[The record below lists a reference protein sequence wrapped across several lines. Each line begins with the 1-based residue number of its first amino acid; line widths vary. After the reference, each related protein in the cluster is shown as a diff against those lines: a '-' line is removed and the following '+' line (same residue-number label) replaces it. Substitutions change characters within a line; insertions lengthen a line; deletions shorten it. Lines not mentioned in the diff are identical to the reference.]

1 MQSIALLAILAGAAA
16 VEVTPIDKVITL
28 IKGLK
33 SEVESDGKTE
43 AKAYEKFACFCKDRT
58 GSKSKSVQKGTKN
71 IGVLSA
77 DIGDKTQE
85 QADDR
90 SELKSRR
97 QDHEDMNRKLDETT
111 TRCAKEKAEY
121 EATSADLS
129 AAIAGLKG
137 AIKSMTDSKPSLI
150 EIKRTLGKTFEI
162 AEAMNLLQTPK
173 HKTVASMFLQVDPDN
188 AKFGFHSDEIIDVC
202 KDLLKDYN
210 AEKKSVDTEFGKTS
224 KACDQMKA
232 SLRKKLSANDAAMKA
247 LDKNIEKLAKE
258 IAQHRTDLVTAQGQ
272 LQDDE
277 LYLKDLQA
285 RCEDRANDYDQR
297 SAMRGSELDAF
308 NGALKVLTGTV
319 DAATSVNERAMF
331 IQKAEPT
338 TKNPKEAAAPAP
350 KTAAVVQEV
359 KAVSFLQN
367 FLSNKQGLS
376 QEARQQRAIDILRTE
391 GQRLGSL
398 TLTSLAER
406 ASADPFKKIKGLI
419 QKLIERLLE
428 ESRNEA
434 TKKGFCDTE
443 LGKARKTRDYR
454 FTEAKDLSAEMS
466 RLQAKRD
473 ALTHEIKD
481 LKSDIKEETAAL
493 KEATEDRNDEKA
505 ANAKITKTAKEGLEG
520 VTEAILI
527 LKSFY
532 KQAAKAVFLQA
543 SPVTERAGF
552 SGNYGGKQDGM
563 KAVFALLETIQSD
576 FDRTLR
582 KTEESEHNA
591 HREYVDFSQ
600 VSKSSISGK
609 EMKQKLDEEDLETT
623 LTNLEQATSDLQTAV
638 DLLDGALEELEEL
651 KPTCMDS
658 GMSYAE
664 RVAKRE
670 EEMKALQKALCQLDE
685 DGVES
690 SCK

>member
-1 MQSIALLAILAGAAA
+1 
-16 VEVTPIDKVITL
+16 
-28 IKGLK
+28 
-33 SEVESDGKTE
+33 
-43 AKAYEKFACFCKDRT
+43 
-58 GSKSKSVQKGTKN
+58 
-71 IGVLSA
+71 
-77 DIGDKTQE
+77 
-85 QADDR
+85 
-90 SELKSRR
+90 
-97 QDHEDMNRKLDETT
+97 
-111 TRCAKEKAEY
+111 
-121 EATSADLS
+121 
-129 AAIAGLKG
+129 LKG

-150 EIKRTLGKTFEI
+150 EIKHTLGKTFEI

-173 HKTVASMFLQVDPDN
+173 HKTVAAMFLQVDPKE

-202 KDLLKDYN
+202 NDLLKDYN

-232 SLRKKLSANDAAMKA
+232 SLRKKLGANKGSMDA
-247 LDKNIEKLAKE
+247 LDKNIAKLAKE
-258 IAQHRTDLVTAQGQ
+258 IAQHRTDLITAQGQ

-319 DAATSVNERAMF
+319 DAATSVNKRALF

-338 TKNPKEAAAPAP
+338 TVTKDTKETAAPAP
-350 KTAAVVQEV
+350 KTVAVVKEV

-367 FLSNKQGLS
+367 FLSRQGLS

-428 ESRNEA
+428 ESKNEA

-454 FTEAKDLSAEMS
+454 YTEAKDLSAEMS
-466 RLQAKRD
+466 GLQAKRD
-473 ALTHEIKD
+473 ALTQEIKD

-493 KEATEDRNDEKA
+493 KEATEDRKAEKA
-505 ANAKITKTAKEGLEG
+505 VNAKITKTAKEGLEG

-532 KQAAKAVFLQA
+532 KQAAKAVFLQVQA

-563 KAVFALLETIQSD
+563 KAVFAMLETIQSD

-582 KTEESEHNA
+582 KTEEAEHTA

-600 VSKSSISGK
+600 VSQSSISGK

-623 LTNLEQATSDLQTAV
+623 LTNLEQATTDLQTAV
-638 DLLDGALEELEEL
+638 DLLDGALLELEEL
-651 KPTCMDS
+651 KPTCMDT
-658 GMSYAE
+658 GMSYSE

-670 EEMKALQKALCQLDE
+670 EEMKALGKALCQLDE
-685 DGVES
+685 QKVETE
-690 SCK
+690 CQ